1 MRHLRQTYLGA
12 STHQTLCIMP
22 YSHQHPFVPT
32 GDCFLPRMPDELLCR
47 ILEYLAPAG
56 TSHSGFGYG
65 PCLPIPLVCRRWERL
80 YCSFLYRNIDL
91 GYFGWQNLRR
101 IRQLEATLRQRPD
114 LCDAV
119 RMVGFQSQ
127 RPSDATCE
135 MIADI
140 LSYSE
145 GLRKFE
151 LHTEWTQST
160 WIILNAAK
168 RAPLATLKLSGFK
181 GGPSLQMILKH
192 FSLPTLKKV
201 YLNRYGL
208 GNGDE
213 PGAPWYPSSD
223 AAHED
228 LSLLLLSASPCNVTT
243 MELIEPSAPAY
254 VTKSFLQWP
263 ARLTNLTIRF
273 IMNSACG
280 EEYTVDA
287 VQGILDVHR
296 HTLQHISLGQLARGI
311 ERLPDFSSFT
321 SLESLQIHGY
331 NLFGDSPCRAAARL
345 DAPRLRHLRISFD
358 TEDQHETSY
367 TDFESDKIDWLE
379 DFVGYISP
387 TTNRLETVFVEFDP
401 DVSIS
406 DLNLFDYET
415 WPWSYI
421 DQAVGLFA
429 RHNVTMTYTQPRYSK
444 KEWDQAVERTK
455 QDDGRPARLDL
466 FKSLTRG

>member
-1 MRHLRQTYLGA
+1 
-12 STHQTLCIMP
+12 
-22 YSHQHPFVPT
+22 
-32 GDCFLPRMPDELLCR
+32 MPDELLCR
-47 ILEYLAPAG
+47 VLEYLAPER
-56 TSHSGFGYG
+56 TSHSGSGFGYI
-65 PCLPIPLVCRRWERL
+65 PCLHILLVCRRWERL
-80 YCSFLYRNIDL
+80 YCSFFYRNIDL
-91 GYFGWQNLRR
+91 GYFGWQNLRQ
-101 IRQLEATLRQRPD
+101 IRQLEAILRQRPD

-119 RMVGFQSQ
+119 RMVRFESQ
-127 RPSDATCE
+127 QPSDATCE

-140 LSYSE
+140 LSYSK
-145 GLRKFE
+145 GLRNFE

-168 RAPLATLKLSGFK
+168 RAPLATLKLSGFG

-201 YLNRYGL
+201 SLNRYGL
-208 GNGDE
+208 GSGDE

-228 LSLLLLSASPCNVTT
+228 LSLLLPSTSPCNATT
-243 MELIEPSAPAY
+243 MELFTPSAPAH

-263 ARLTNLTIRF
+263 ARLTNLTMSF

-287 VQGILDVHR
+287 VQEILDDHR
-296 HTLQHISLGQLARGI
+296 HTLQHISLGILTRGI

-321 SLESLQIHGY
+321 SLESLQMHGY
-331 NLFGDSPCRAAARL
+331 NMFEDSPCRAAARL

-358 TEDQHETSY
+358 TEDQHETPF
-367 TDFESDKIDWLE
+367 TDFESDKLDWLE
-379 DFVGYISP
+379 DFVGYITP

-401 DVSIS
+401 DVSVV
-406 DLNLFDYET
+406 DLNWMYYET

-429 RHNVTMTYTQPRYSK
+429 GCNVAMTYTQPRYSR
-444 KEWDQAVERTK
+444 KEWDQAVERRK
-455 QDDGRPARLDL
+455 QDEERQARLDL
-466 FKSLTRG
+466 FEPASRG